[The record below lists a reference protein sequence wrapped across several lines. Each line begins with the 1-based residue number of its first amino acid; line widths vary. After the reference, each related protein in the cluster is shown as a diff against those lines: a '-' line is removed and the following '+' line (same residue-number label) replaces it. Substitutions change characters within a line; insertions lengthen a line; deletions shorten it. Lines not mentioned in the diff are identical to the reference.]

1 MEIQFLLSLFFNIFI
16 HNNYKLFVNVK
27 RCNNDIIHDNVYY
40 INWNQSQILAPIY
53 IKNFIHILFV
63 SIDYNTTRHEAYK
76 S

>member
-16 HNNYKLFVNVK
+16 HNNYELFVNVK
-27 RCNNDIIHDNVYY
+27 RMNVYY